1 MGVAASI
8 NRKQVSAMCSI
19 FFVISLTKVVQTEDN
34 TKLFYIFM
42 VKVYFCLIF
51 AVEKD
56 NM

>member
-42 VKVYFCLIF
+42 VKVYF
-51 AVEKD
+51 
-56 NM
+56 